1 MILIILARYM
11 RYSGQLFFISVIMY
25 SIHRFLID
33 FLRFY
38 EPDERMGSLATSQV
52 MSIIAATIAIAIM
65 IFLAVWHARNPE
77 TSQELQADNGKK
89 EK

>member
-1 MILIILARYM
+1 
-11 RYSGQLFFISVIMY
+11 
-25 SIHRFLID
+25 
-33 FLRFY
+33 
-38 EPDERMGSLATSQV
+38 MGSLATSQV

-65 IFLAVWHARNPE
+65 IFLAVRHARNPE